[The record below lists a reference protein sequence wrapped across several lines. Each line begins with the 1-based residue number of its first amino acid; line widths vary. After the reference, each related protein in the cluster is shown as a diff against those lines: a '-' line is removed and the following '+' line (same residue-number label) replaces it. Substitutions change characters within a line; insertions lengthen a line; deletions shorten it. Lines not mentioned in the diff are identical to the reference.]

1 VGAAATRGIFAGHRK
16 NAGMAPLEELMRRL
30 SLILVIAGAAIV
42 AIAPIGTSSALLRST
57 SSTGSFTLGGRSCD
71 LIPPGT
77 VRTAAPVGAAESCPG
92 VRPGAVVNSSVGQC
106 TLNFLFQGADG
117 NRYIGTA
124 GHCALEAA
132 AIGGQA
138 GEKTW
143 APGDGPV
150 ASDASGNRIGEWA
163 YAILEDPKDFSLIR
177 LDPGVASSP
186 QMCHFGGPTGINTD
200 TPGVDDPTTLQI
212 FGEGVGVATLLP
224 ARTMFALGMPDP
236 DHVYAQ
242 GVVVPGDSGSAVT
255 SADGRAI
262 GVAVTTG
269 IHTSSFGTSGLDAG
283 EVGITRLAPQL
294 ARAESVLGIG
304 LTLMTAPTL

>member
-1 VGAAATRGIFAGHRK
+1 
-16 NAGMAPLEELMRRL
+16 MRRL
-30 SLILVIAGAAIV
+30 ALILVLAGATLV
-42 AIAPIGTSSALLRST
+42 ALLPIGTSSALLATSTT
-57 SSTGSFTLGGRSCD
+57 SSTSAGTWTLGGQRCD
-71 LIPPGT
+71 LIPPAAVT
-77 VRTAAPVGAAESCPG
+77 TAAPVGVAESCPG
-92 VRPGAVVNSSVGQC
+92 VRPGAIVNSFVGQC

-124 GHCALEAA
+124 GHCALEAP

-143 APGDGPV
+143 APGTGPV
-150 ASDASGNRIGEWA
+150 ATDADGNRIGEWA
-163 YAILEDPKDFSLIR
+163 YAILQDPKDFSLIR

-186 QMCHFGGPTGINTD
+186 QMCHFGGPTGINSD
-200 TPGVDDPTTLQI
+200 QPGLSSPTELEI
-212 FGEGVGVATLLP
+212 FGEGVAVGTVVP
-224 ARTMFALGMPDP
+224 ARTMLALGMPDP

-242 GVVVPGDSGSAVT
+242 GVVVPGDSGSGVI
-255 SADGRAI
+255 SADGRAV

-269 IHTSSFGTSGLDAG
+269 IHTSSIGTSGLDAG

-294 ARAESVLGIG
+294 ARAQQVLGIT